1 MQRRSCGSPV
11 LPQAARSAPLDQ
23 GASPVNE
30 LANRG
35 LGSAVVDGHD
45 AAVEVQVLRDERG
58 QRIDGPVAD
67 GSGDITVQLNDLPG
81 HLLVERVTLEAL
93 QTFLD
98 EVPWEQLS
106 GVTDS

>member
-1 MQRRSCGSPV
+1 M
-11 LPQAARSAPLDQ
+11 
-23 GASPVNE
+23 
-30 LANRG
+30 
-35 LGSAVVDGHD
+35 
-45 AAVEVQVLRDERG
+45 EVQVLRDERG

-93 QTFLD
+93 QIFLD